1 MNEFAGSPMLRCLHF
16 LFEFA
21 YFYPLTMAYIW
32 CIGALF
38 YFFRW
43 ERKQRYDI
51 APELKEHPFVSIVV
65 PCHNEGDNVRETI
78 ANLLQQN
85 YPNFEIIAVN
95 DGSKDQTGAILD
107 ELHLQHEKLR
117 VIHMTKNQG
126 KAMGLRMAALASKA
140 EFLVT
145 IDGDAL
151 LDPNATAWM
160 VKHFIDNP
168 RVGAVTGNPRIRN
181 RSTLLGRIQ
190 VGEFSAIIGL
200 IKRAQRVYG
209 RVFTMSGVVSAFR
222 VAALERVGYWST
234 DMITEDIDVTWKLQ
248 LDHWDVRYEPNA
260 VCWILMPETLK
271 GLWRQRLR
279 WAQGGAEVAI
289 KYFRNLFSWRKR
301 RMWLVYVE
309 FLLSVLWSYTFAVI
323 TVLWLIG
330 LFVAMPEPFK
340 VPSLIPEA
348 TGAIIGLTCMIQ
360 FAVGALIDHRF
371 EPRGLRSYYWIIWY
385 PMAYFLLGMVTT
397 VAGLPKALGR
407 KKGRFATWV
416 SPDRGLRT

>member
-1 MNEFAGSPMLRCLHF
+1 MSESNVILQCFRF
-16 LFEFA
+16 LLEFA
-21 YFYPLTMAYIW
+21 YFYPLTMAYVW
-32 CIGALF
+32 CVGALF

-43 ERKQRYDI
+43 ERKDHSV
-51 APELKEHPFVSIVV
+51 APQLKAYPFVSIVV
-65 PCHNEGDNVRETI
+65 PCHNEGENVRETI
-78 ANLLQQN
+78 GNLLQQN
-85 YPNFEIIAVN
+85 YPNFEVIAVN
-95 DGSKDQTGAILD
+95 DGSKDQTAAILD
-107 ELHLQHEKLR
+107 ELQAQHEQLR
-117 VIHMTKNQG
+117 VIHLAKNQG

-151 LDPNATAWM
+151 LDPNATVWM
-160 VKHFIDNP
+160 VQHFIDNP

-181 RSTLLGRIQ
+181 RSTLLGKIQ

-200 IKRAQRVYG
+200 MKRAQRCYG

-260 VCWILMPETLK
+260 LCWILMPETFK

-289 KYFRNLFSWRKR
+289 KYFRDLLSWRKR
-301 RMWLVYVE
+301 RMWLVYLE
-309 FLLSVLWSYTFAVI
+309 FGLSVLWSYTFAAIV
-323 TVLWLIG
+323 VLWVMG
-330 LFVAMPEPFK
+330 RFVGMPEPFN

-360 FAVGALIDHRF
+360 FAVGALIDRRF
-371 EPRGLRSYYWIIWY
+371 EPHGIRSYYWIIWY
-385 PMAYFLLGMVTT
+385 PMAYYLLSMLTT
-397 VAGLPKALGR
+397 VVGVLKALKR
-407 KKGRFATWV
+407 KKGSLATWV
-416 SPDRGLRT
+416 SPDRGIRA